1 MLLCIHACRYS
12 PAPPVKKQK
21 KTLNPAQFALSIQA
35 ERLSALAQSHHTH
48 ASDASTSKTAGG
60 SFVAVGNRHS
70 NVSSSSKSFLHGYYE
85 DKYAGLATTRPSYH
99 HLHPSEIT
107 PYLHSSLATLSMTC
121 ESSMVCE
128 GDGELLSDAL
138 HRPSIAIPGK
148 KYLSY
153 RASDYLTCVLNNGDR
168 YYLTRRDGDATAVS
182 SHTTPP
188 LVSSSSSLLSK
199 PMKDLLAEVYEE
211 KRTHELMRLSS
222 TTASTT
228 LSSSSDAIDAFQ
240 PSTVSSAL
248 LPHHEQQQQ
257 STDLWVDKYSPKSFP
272 QLLSPEKINREVTN
286 MSTCIHGGY
295 LLLLP
300 LLSIVPL

>member
-1 MLLCIHACRYS
+1 MHTCRYS
-12 PAPPVKKQK
+12 QVPPVKKQK
-21 KTLNPAQFALSIQA
+21 KTLNPTQFALSIQA

-48 ASDASTSKTAGG
+48 THIHASDATFKTADGG
-60 SFVAVGNRHS
+60 FVAVSNRHS
-70 NVSSSSKSFLHGYYE
+70 NVRSSSKSFLHNYYE

-99 HLHPSEIT
+99 HLHPCEIT

-128 GDGELLSDAL
+128 GDGDLLSDAL
-138 HRPSIAIPGK
+138 HHPSIGIAGK

-188 LVSSSSSLLSK
+188 LGSKLSSSSLLSK

-222 TTASTT
+222 SSSSSDGTTASTNPI
-228 LSSSSDAIDAFQ
+228 SSDAVDAFR
-240 PSTVSSAL
+240 PSTASSAL
-248 LPHHEQQQQ
+248 LPHHEQKQQQQ
-257 STDLWVDKYSPKSFP
+257 SPDLWVDKYSPKSFP
-272 QLLSPEKINREVTN
+272 QLLSPEKINREVTYI
-286 MSTCIHGGY
+286 SRCIHGG
-295 LLLLP
+295 
-300 LLSIVPL
+300 

>member
-1 MLLCIHACRYS
+1 MHTFRYS

-21 KTLNPAQFALSIQA
+21 KTFNPAQFALLIQA
-35 ERLSALAQSHHTH
+35 DRLSALVQSHHPHTH

-70 NVSSSSKSFLHGYYE
+70 NVSSSSKSFLHSYYE
-85 DKYAGLATTRPSYH
+85 DKYAGLATIRPSYH

-107 PYLHSSLATLSMTC
+107 PYLHSSLSTLSTTC

-128 GDGELLSDAL
+128 GDGELLSNAL
-138 HRPSIAIPGK
+138 HRSSIAIPGK

-168 YYLTRRDGDATAVS
+168 YYLTRRDGDAAAVS

-188 LVSSSSSLLSK
+188 LVSSSSSSLLSK

-222 TTASTT
+222 SSSSDGTTASTN
-228 LSSSSDAIDAFQ
+228 LPSSSSDAVDAVR
-240 PSTVSSAL
+240 PSTVPSAL
-248 LPHHEQQQQ
+248 LTHHEHQHHHHQQQ
-257 STDLWVDKYSPKSFP
+257 SHDLWVDKYSPKSFP
-272 QLLSPEKINREVTN
+272 QLLSPEKINREVTYI
-286 MSTCIHGGY
+286 ST
-295 LLLLP
+295 
-300 LLSIVPL
+300 VE

>member
-1 MLLCIHACRYS
+1 MHTCRYS

-48 ASDASTSKTAGG
+48 ASDASSSKTAGG
-60 SFVAVGNRHS
+60 GFVAVGNRHS

-107 PYLHSSLATLSMTC
+107 PYLHSSLATLSTTC

-128 GDGELLSDAL
+128 GDGELLSDAI

-168 YYLTRRDGDATAVS
+168 YYLTRRDGDTTAVS
-182 SHTTPP
+182 SHTTPR
-188 LVSSSSSLLSK
+188 SSSSLLSK
-199 PMKDLLAEVYEE
+199 PLKDLLAEVYEE

-222 TTASTT
+222 SSSNGTTASTT

-248 LPHHEQQQQ
+248 LAHHEQQQQQQQQ

-272 QLLSPEKINREVTN
+272 QLLSPEKINREVTYI
-286 MSTCIHGGY
+286 SR
-295 LLLLP
+295 
-300 LLSIVPL
+300 